1 MSVLIVFIVI
11 AVIVEF
17 PFFFKFLKAKENY
30 DITRQVAILVI
41 MFINAL
47 IIFGLYKLILMIK

>member
-1 MSVLIVFIVI
+1 MLRTVIFIVVTLIV
-11 AVIVEF
+11 EL

-47 IIFGLYKLILMIK
+47 VVYGLYKLILMIK